1 MPVKC
6 IRRAEGASKMR
17 IINFY
22 KVQEPFGCFSNF
34 AAYPIELDGKVWP
47 TSEHYFQA
55 QKFAGTEFEE
65 EIRLVKSPMIAARM
79 GRARSKPL
87 RADWEQVKDEVMRR
101 AVLAKFTQHEELRD
115 TLLATGD
122 ALLVEHTRNDS
133 YWGDG
138 GDGRGR
144 NMLGQILVSV
154 REELRAAGK
163 LPRNS

>member
-1 MPVKC
+1 MQTQVIK
-6 IRRAEGASKMR
+6 
-17 IINFY
+17 FY
-22 KVQEPFGCFSNF
+22 KVKEQFGCFSNF
-34 AAYPIELDGKVWP
+34 AAYPVELDGKVWP

-79 GRARSKPL
+79 GRDRKKPL
-87 RADWEQVKDEVMRR
+87 RADWERVKDEVMRR
-101 AVLAKFTQHEELRD
+101 AVLAKFTQHAELRE

-122 ALLVEHTRNDS
+122 AVLVEHTRNDS

-144 NMLGQILVSV
+144 NVLGRILESV
-154 REELRAAGK
+154 REELRRGGEVSEE
-163 LPRNS
+163 P

>member
-1 MPVKC
+1 
-6 IRRAEGASKMR
+6 MR
-17 IINFY
+17 VIKFY
-22 KVQEPFGCFSNF
+22 KVKEPFGCFSNF

-65 EIRLVKSPMIAARM
+65 GLRRVKSPMIAARM
-79 GRARSKPL
+79 GRDRSKPL
-87 RADWEQVKDEVMRR
+87 RADWERVKDEVMRR
-101 AVLAKFTQHEELRD
+101 AVLAKFTQHAELRD
-115 TLLATGD
+115 ILLATGD
-122 ALLVEHTRNDS
+122 AVLVEHTRNDS

-154 REELRAAGK
+154 REELRRAGEVSEE
-163 LPRNS
+163 P